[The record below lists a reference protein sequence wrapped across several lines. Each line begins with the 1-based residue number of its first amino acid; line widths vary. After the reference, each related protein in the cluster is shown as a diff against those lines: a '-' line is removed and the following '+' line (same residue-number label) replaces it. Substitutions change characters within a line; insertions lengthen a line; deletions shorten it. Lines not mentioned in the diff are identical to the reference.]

1 MARSEYSRLRGI
13 AQKRIQRLEEAGLAT
28 PGISLPKSKDLTPAL
43 KERYTQELM
52 RFISQDTTLR
62 GARKAPGT
70 LVVVGKS
77 GLPEQ
82 VTEVELKARERR
94 ERKNRRARERRELLS
109 ELSEKDQRLIRNAS
123 KIGKIRNE
131 DIETFIEY
139 VKTRSS
145 QEKAMVFYDVIDD
158 FSKLI
163 SAGHK
168 PSEILN
174 DFERFKKDKEEVLTE
189 AQDSEQTGYDSNK
202 FNKEL
207 WKQFVKAET
216 DKKKKKGKG
225 YVCVMARY

>member
-13 AQKRIQRLEEAGLAT
+13 AQKRINRLTEAGLAS
-28 PGISLPKSKDLTPAL
+28 PGISLPKSKDLTPAQ

-145 QEKAMVFYDVIDD
+145 QDKAMVFYDVIDD

-174 DFERFKKDKEEVLTE
+174 DFERFKKDKEAVLAET
-189 AQDSEQTGYDSNK
+189 QDTEQTGYDSNK

-225 YVCVMARY
+225 

>member
-28 PGISLPKSKDLTPAL
+28 PGISLPKSKDLTPAQ

-145 QEKAMVFYDVIDD
+145 QDKAMVFYDVIDD

-174 DFERFKKDKEEVLTE
+174 DFERFKKDKEAVLTE

-225 YVCVMARY
+225 

>member
-13 AQKRIQRLEEAGLAT
+13 AQKRIQRLTEEGLAT
-28 PGISLPKSKDLTPAL
+28 PGISLPKSKDLTPAQ
-43 KERYTQELM
+43 KERYTQELI

-139 VKTRSS
+139 VNTRHS
-145 QEKAMVFYDVIDD
+145 QDKAMVFYDVIDD

-174 DFERFKKDKEEVLTE
+174 DFERFKKEKEAVITE
-189 AQDSEQTGYDSNK
+189 AQDADQTGYDSNK

-207 WKQFVKAET
+207 WRQFVKAET
-216 DKKKKKGKG
+216 DKKKKKGKD
-225 YVCVMARY
+225 

>member
-13 AQKRIQRLEEAGLAT
+13 AQKRINRLTEAGLAT
-28 PGISLPKSKDLTPAL
+28 PGITLPKSKDLTPAQ
-43 KERYTQELM
+43 KEKYTQELM

-145 QEKAMVFYDVIDD
+145 QDKAMVFYDVIDD

-174 DFERFKKDKEEVLTE
+174 DFERFKKDKEAVLAET
-189 AQDSEQTGYDSNK
+189 QDTEQTGYDSNK

-225 YVCVMARY
+225 

>member
-13 AQKRIQRLEEAGLAT
+13 AQKRINRLAEAGLAKQ
-28 PGISLPKSKDLTPAL
+28 GISLPKSKDLTPAQ
-43 KERYTQELM
+43 KEKYTQELM

-109 ELSEKDQRLIRNAS
+109 ELSEKDQRLIKNAS

-145 QEKAMVFYDVIDD
+145 QDKAMVFYDVIDD

-174 DFERFKKDKEEVLTE
+174 DFERFKKDKESVLVET
-189 AQDSEQTGYDSNK
+189 QDTEQTGYDSNK

-216 DKKKKKGKG
+216 DKKKKKGKD
-225 YVCVMARY
+225 

>member
-13 AQKRIQRLEEAGLAT
+13 AQKRIQRLAEAGLAT
-28 PGISLPKSKDLTPAL
+28 PGISLPKSKDLSPAQ

-94 ERKNRRARERRELLS
+94 ERRNRRARERRALLS

-139 VKTRSS
+139 VNTRHS
-145 QEKAMVFYDVIDD
+145 QDKAMVFYDVIDD

-163 SAGHK
+163 SVGHK

-174 DFERFKKDKEEVLTE
+174 DFERFKQEKEAVITE
-189 AQDSEQTGYDSNK
+189 AQDADQTGYDSNK

-207 WKQFVKAET
+207 WRQFVKAET
-216 DKKKKKGKG
+216 DKKKKNGKE
-225 YVCVMARY
+225 

>member
-13 AQKRIQRLEEAGLAT
+13 AQKRINRLTEAGLAT
-28 PGISLPKSKDLTPAL
+28 PGISLPKSKDLTPAQ

-145 QEKAMVFYDVIDD
+145 QDKAMVFYDVIDD

-174 DFERFKKDKEEVLTE
+174 DFERFKKDKEAVLAET
-189 AQDSEQTGYDSNK
+189 QDSEQTGYDSNK

-216 DKKKKKGKG
+216 DKKKKKGKD
-225 YVCVMARY
+225 

>member
-13 AQKRIQRLEEAGLAT
+13 AQKRIQRLTEAGLAT
-28 PGISLPKSKDLTPAL
+28 PGISLPKSKDLTSAQ

-82 VTEVELKARERR
+82 ITEVELKARERR

-145 QEKAMVFYDVIDD
+145 QDKAMVFYDVIDD

-174 DFERFKKDKEEVLTE
+174 DFERFKKDKEAVLAET
-189 AQDSEQTGYDSNK
+189 QDSEQTGYDSNK

-207 WKQFVKAET
+207 WKQFVKAEA
-216 DKKKKKGKG
+216 DKKKKKGKE
-225 YVCVMARY
+225 